1 MNNPFGF
8 HDIEAWSRWRDQK
21 LASYPTS
28 VDELI
33 VEVADLAAPSAA
45 ELGKIRQLC
54 QWCNMALFATGK
66 PDGVGKSVLKSF
78 GARFGLHQLNFN
90 EGADDEGVTAVSVVE
105 AQWRKVYIPYT
116 NRRINWHT
124 DGYYNKSDEQI
135 RGMIL
140 YCETPAPEGGENA
153 LVDHEMA
160 YLHLRELNPD
170 YVRVLMQPDAMT
182 IPANEVDDHIV
193 RPDRPG
199 PVFSLDASGH
209 LHMRYTARARNIIW
223 KDEPLVTAAVKALS
237 DFLNSKSLSIF
248 HGTLQSGQGLICNN
262 VLHDRSGFTDSQA
275 QKRLLY
281 RLRYFDRMTD

>member
-1 MNNPFGF
+1 MNSPFEF
-8 HDIEAWSRWRDQK
+8 HDVEAWLRWRDQK
-21 LASYPTS
+21 LASYPAS
-28 VDELI
+28 VDGLI
-33 VEVADLAAPSAA
+33 VEVGDLAAPTDA

-54 QWCNMALFATGK
+54 QRCNMALFETAK
-66 PDGVGKSVLKSF
+66 KEDVDRDALKSF
-78 GARFGLHQLNFN
+78 GARFGLHNLNFN
-90 EGADDEGVTAVSVVE
+90 EGADDEGVTAINVVE
-105 AQWRKVYIPYT
+105 AQWRQVYIPYT

-170 YVRVLMQPDAMT
+170 FIRVLMQSDAMT

-199 PVFSLDASGH
+199 PVFSVDKSGH

-237 DFLNSKSLSIF
+237 EYLNSKSSSIF

-262 VLHDRSGFTDSQA
+262 VLHDRSGFTDSQE